1 MYDSIYITFKNAM
14 GHERILSVTEVF
26 LMTHIADSIFSLNF
40 IVPTK
45 SWLLVKGKP
54 RATVQPSFCCR
65 LTAESLP
72 ALLWPM
78 DCRPQGSSDNG
89 ISQARTLEWIATSFS
104 RGSSWPRDQAQVSCT
119 GRQVLYHW
127 ATREAQISRMSRN
140 KIWLK

>member
-40 IVPTK
+40 IVSTK

-72 ALLWPM
+72 ALL
-78 DCRPQGSSDNG
+78 
-89 ISQARTLEWIATSFS
+89 
-104 RGSSWPRDQAQVSCT
+104 
-119 GRQVLYHW
+119 
-127 ATREAQISRMSRN
+127 
-140 KIWLK
+140 